1 MKQKFLLFSLAALI
15 FASCST
21 TVERTSS
28 AFGGGW
34 GTDSKKSNLSKTEAS
49 STAERKTQ
57 QLVVMDETPTF
68 TESNTATTY
77 TEKFETAVNEASKTH
92 KFNAVEKVAIKQIA
106 KKVAKMDQTAPV
118 KEQTI
123 SKADAAT
130 AGGLDDNEMI
140 IAAILC
146 FFLGY
151 LGIHRFYLGYT
162 TVGILQ
168 LLTVGGCGIWVIID
182 LVRILTGDLGRNPDA

>member
-1 MKQKFLLFSLAALI
+1 M
-15 FASCST
+15 
-21 TVERTSS
+21 
-28 AFGGGW
+28 
-34 GTDSKKSNLSKTEAS
+34 
-49 STAERKTQ
+49 
-57 QLVVMDETPTF
+57 VVVDETPAIS
-68 TESNTATTY
+68 ESNTATY
-77 TEKFETAVNEASKTH
+77 SEQFQTAVNEASKTH

-106 KKVAKMDQTAPV
+106 KKVAKMDENAPV
-118 KEQTI
+118 KEASI
-123 SKADAAT
+123 SKADVAN

-168 LLTVGGCGIWVIID
+168 LITAGGCGIWALID
-182 LVRILTGDLGRNPDA
+182 LIRILTGDLGRNPDA

>member
-1 MKQKFLLFSLAALI
+1 MKQNFLLLTAAALV
-15 FASCST
+15 FAGCST

-34 GTDSKKSNLSKTEAS
+34 GTDSKKSNPTKTEAS
-49 STAERKTQ
+49 VTAEKNTTQ
-57 QLVVMDETPTF
+57 MVVVDETPAIS
-68 TESNTATTY
+68 ENNTATY
-77 TEKFETAVNEASKTH
+77 SEKFQTAVNEASKTH

-106 KKVAKMDQTAPV
+106 KKVAKMDHNAPV
-118 KEQTI
+118 KEASI

-130 AGGLDDNEMI
+130 SGGLDDNEMI

-146 FFLGY
+146 FFLGG

-162 TVGILQ
+162 TVGLIQ
-168 LLTVGGCGIWVIID
+168 LFTAGGCGIWALID
-182 LVRILTGDLGRNPDA
+182 FVRILTGDLGRNPDA

>member
-1 MKQKFLLFSLAALI
+1 MKQNFLLLTVAAML
-15 FASCST
+15 FAGCST

-34 GTDSKKSNLSKTEAS
+34 GTDSKKSNSTKTEATA
-49 STAERKTQ
+49 TAEKNTTQ
-57 QLVVMDETPTF
+57 TLVIDETPTIA
-68 TESNTATTY
+68 EINATY

-106 KKVAKMDQTAPV
+106 KKVAKMDQNAPV
-118 KEQTI
+118 KEQSI
-123 SKADAAT
+123 SKAEAAT

-162 TVGILQ
+162 TIGILQ
-168 LLTVGGCGIWVIID
+168 LITAGGCGIWALID
-182 LVRILTGDLGRNPDA
+182 LIRILTGDLGRNPDA

>member
-92 KFNAVEKVAIKQIA
+92 KFNTVEKVAIKQIA

>member
-1 MKQKFLLFSLAALI
+1 MKQNFLLFTVAAMV
-15 FASCST
+15 FAGCST

-34 GTDSKKSNLSKTEAS
+34 GTDSKKSNSTKTEATA
-49 STAERKTQ
+49 TAEKNTTQ
-57 QLVVMDETPTF
+57 TLVIDETPTIA
-68 TESNTATTY
+68 EINATY

-106 KKVAKMDQTAPV
+106 KKVAKMDQNAPV
-118 KEQTI
+118 KEQSI
-123 SKADAAT
+123 SKAEAAT

-146 FFLGY
+146 FFLGA

-162 TVGILQ
+162 TIGILQ
-168 LLTVGGCGIWVIID
+168 LITLGGCGIWVLID
-182 LVRILTGDLGRNPDA
+182 LIRILTGDLGRNPDA

>member
-1 MKQKFLLFSLAALI
+1 MKQNFLFLAAAALV
-15 FASCST
+15 FAGCST

-34 GTDSKKSNLSKTEAS
+34 GSDSKKSNSTKTE
-49 STAERKTQ
+49 
-57 QLVVMDETPTF
+57 
-68 TESNTATTY
+68 TATTA
-77 TEKFETAVNEASKTH
+77 EKNTTVVEATVETSSNAVSNTTTYSEQFQTAVNEASKTH

-106 KKVAKMDQTAPV
+106 KKVAKMDQNAPV
-118 KEQTI
+118 KETSI
-123 SKADAAT
+123 SKTEKAT

-146 FFLGY
+146 FFLGG

-162 TVGILQ
+162 TIGILQ
-168 LLTVGGCGIWVIID
+168 LITAGGCGIWALID
-182 LVRILTGDLGRNPDA
+182 LIRILTGDLGRNPDA

>member
-34 GTDSKKSNLSKTEAS
+34 GTDSKKSNSTKTEATA
-49 STAERKTQ
+49 TAEKNTTQ
-57 QLVVMDETPTF
+57 TLVIDETPTIA
-68 TESNTATTY
+68 EINATY

-146 FFLGY
+146 IFLGY
-151 LGIHRFYLGYT
+151 FGIHRFYLGYT
-162 TVGILQ
+162 TIGILQ
-168 LLTVGGCGIWVIID
+168 LLTAGGCGIWAIID

>member
-1 MKQKFLLFSLAALI
+1 MKQNFLFLAAAALV
-15 FASCST
+15 FAGCST

-34 GTDSKKSNLSKTEAS
+34 GTDSKKSNPTKTEAS
-49 STAERKTQ
+49 ATAEKNTTQ
-57 QLVVMDETPTF
+57 MVVVEETPAIS
-68 TESNTATTY
+68 ESNTATY
-77 TEKFETAVNEASKTH
+77 SEQFQTAVNEASKTY

-106 KKVAKMDQTAPV
+106 KKVAKMDQNAPV
-118 KEQTI
+118 KEASI

-162 TVGILQ
+162 TIGILQ
-168 LLTVGGCGIWVIID
+168 LITAGGCGIWALID
-182 LVRILTGDLGRNPDA
+182 LIRILTGDLGRNPDA

>member
-1 MKQKFLLFSLAALI
+1 MKQNFLLLSVAALI
-15 FASCST
+15 FAGCST

-34 GTDSKKSNLSKTEAS
+34 GTDSKKSNPTKTEAPA
-49 STAERKTQ
+49 TAEKNTLQ
-57 QLVVMDETPTF
+57 TVATV
-68 TESNTATTY
+68 ESPADAEINATY

-106 KKVAKMDQTAPV
+106 KKVAKMDQNAPV

-140 IAAILC
+140 IAALLC

-151 LGIHRFYLGYT
+151 FGIHRFYLGYT
-162 TVGILQ
+162 TIGILQ
-168 LLTVGGCGIWVIID
+168 LLTGGGCGIWALID
-182 LVRILTGDLGRNPDA
+182 LIRILTGDLGRNPDA

>member
-1 MKQKFLLFSLAALI
+1 MKQNFLLFTVAAMV
-15 FASCST
+15 FAGCST

-34 GTDSKKSNLSKTEAS
+34 GTDSKKSNSTKTEATA
-49 STAERKTQ
+49 TAEKNTTQ
-57 QLVVMDETPTF
+57 TLVIDETPTIA
-68 TESNTATTY
+68 ESNTATY
-77 TEKFETAVNEASKTH
+77 TEQFETAVNEASKTH

-106 KKVAKMDQTAPV
+106 KKVAKMDQNAPV
-118 KEQTI
+118 KEQSI
-123 SKADAAT
+123 SKAEAAT

-162 TVGILQ
+162 TIGILQ
-168 LLTVGGCGIWVIID
+168 LITAGGCGIWASID
-182 LVRILTGDLGRNPDA
+182 LIRILTGDLGRNPDA

>member
-1 MKQKFLLFSLAALI
+1 MKQNFLLLSVAALI
-15 FASCST
+15 FAGCST

-34 GTDSKKSNLSKTEAS
+34 GTDSKKSNSTKTEATT
-49 STAERKTQ
+49 TAEKNTTQ
-57 QLVVMDETPTF
+57 TLVIDETPTF

-77 TEKFETAVNEASKTH
+77 TEKFEIAVNEASKTH

-146 FFLGY
+146 IFLGY
-151 LGIHRFYLGYT
+151 FGIHRFYLGYT
-162 TVGILQ
+162 TIGILQ
-168 LLTVGGCGIWVIID
+168 LLTAGGCGIWAIID

>member
-168 LLTVGGCGIWVIID
+168 LLTAGGCGIWFIID